1 MVDGGGLISNPK
13 KKSALKAH
21 NGMLL
26 LRQASMPRGLHAE
39 VCMASTGSSF
49 SSPMRRWASG
59 HWSRSI

>member
-13 KKSALKAH
+13 KKSALKAR

-26 LRQASMPRGLHAE
+26 LRQAAKPRGLRGEA
-39 VCMASTGSSF
+39 CMASTGSSF
-49 SSPMRRWASG
+49 SSLMRRWASG